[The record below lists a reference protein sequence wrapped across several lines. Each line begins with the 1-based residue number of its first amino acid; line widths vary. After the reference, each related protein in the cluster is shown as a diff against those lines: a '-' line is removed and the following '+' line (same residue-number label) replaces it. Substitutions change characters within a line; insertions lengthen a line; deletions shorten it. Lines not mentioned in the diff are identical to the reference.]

1 MIDTIF
7 LAERSTYR
15 VNLLVADHGW
25 VYLDSGRAIVC
36 PVLLGHIEIWQNY
49 QGRWVRGWNINPTC
63 NVHDHQIHPV
73 LW

>member
-1 MIDTIF
+1 MPSFHDSCFIISTDSTVRRSIFRMIDTIF

-36 PVLLGHIEIWQNY
+36 PVLLGHIEIWQN
-49 QGRWVRGWNINPTC
+49 
-63 NVHDHQIHPV
+63 
-73 LW
+73 